1 MTSHLEKPR
10 LGASQAVDRRS
21 LMRLGAAAAGAVA
34 LASCAKENPER
45 DTREGGGKGGPY
57 DVAVIGAGYAG
68 ITAARDLAAKG
79 WRVVVLEAR
88 PRIGGRTFTSEFLGR
103 KIE

>member
-1 MTSHLEKPR
+1 MEMEDAVIRTWDEKRAMTNQP
-10 LGASQAVDRRS
+10 VDRRS
-21 LMRLGAAAAGAVA
+21 LIKFGAAAAGAVA
-34 LASCAKENPER
+34 LASCAEENPQ
-45 DTREGGGKGGPY
+45 REARKGGGDGGPY

-88 PRIGGRTFTSEFLGR
+88 P
-103 KIE
+103 